1 MQIVIPGSTIVYFLF
16 ILICFASSLASA
28 VFGFGTALLV
38 IALGSHVLPVKETI
52 VLATVLFTASTV
64 TKTVLFGSRV
74 NWRVVA
80 IMSVVSAPAAF
91 IGAEVLAIAPAEQ
104 IKRLLGLM
112 ILGYLFLNV
121 AKVLPKFRIG
131 TTGLV
136 MGSALYGFVSG
147 FLGSGNLVKVIM
159 FREMNFS
166 KEAFVG
172 AMAATSVLVNFA
184 KLTSYWQTG
193 LLNATL
199 LWPSIAL
206 IISAV
211 VAAFIGQI
219 VLRTLNETIF
229 DKGVQVLLGIAALA
243 LLI

>member
-1 MQIVIPGSTIVYFLF
+1 MQSVNSGTAIDSLLF

-38 IALGSHVLPVKETI
+38 ISLGSQVLPVKETI
-52 VLATVLFTASTV
+52 VLATVLFIASTV
-64 TKTVLFGSRV
+64 TKTILFGSRV
-74 NWRVVA
+74 DWRVIT
-80 IMSVVSAPAAF
+80 IMSAISAPAAF
-91 IGAEVLAIAPAEQ
+91 IGAEMLAIAPANQ

-112 ILGYLFLNV
+112 ILGYLFVSV
-121 AKVLPKFRIG
+121 AELLPKFKIG

-136 MGSALYGFVSG
+136 TGSALYGFVSG

-193 LLNATL
+193 LLDASM
-199 LWPSIAL
+199 LWPSLAL
-206 IISAV
+206 TVCAV
-211 VAAFIGQI
+211 VAAFIGQK
-219 VLRTLNETIF
+219 VLKRLNDTKF
-229 DKGVQVLLGIAALA
+229 DKGVQVLLGIAAIA